1 MRARCG
7 ERRTHIF
14 DKSGQLFWEA
24 PGCQFEDPATPMLH
38 EAIGVAMWAAAI
50 LAM

>member
-1 MRARCG
+1 VERGVRIYPTRAASYF
-7 ERRTHIF
+7 EKHL
-14 DKSGQLFWEA
+14 DVSLK
-24 PGCQFEDPATPMLH
+24 FEDPAIPMLH